1 MVSWRLLRDGFEL
14 RAACVCVMVSCSVS
28 MASHFKI
35 PSVIIDVWDSLGP
48 GHCEQGCKDAVVQYC
63 CGKSQVPKAHLQ
75 THFPPP
81 LVVAASVL
89 FLRCCCSH
97 WCRFSG
103 PGRGQSHLRAGSS
116 GAAVQAAA
124 VPRRARITAARL
136 LLQCGPDRAAR
147 DNLCGGR
154 FPVAARLSLG
164 QQRPGERRW
173 RGRGARPRRGD
184 RPRGT
189 GRRRWPRQR
198 TSSSCGRAAGA
209 KMSAALSMLSCYSVL
224 ELTVGPDRSWP
235 LAAALV
241 SCLVLRMGIGVVFK
255 VQVFQVFKQLV
266 PKSISIVVKLNTIMR
281 LLQAAAAAA
290 LKAAEA
296 AEQPPRRSRGS
307 RGSGKDEEA
316 APKSSK
322 RLTRAQ
328 AGTPCHHLVIS

>member
-1 MVSWRLLRDGFEL
+1 M
-14 RAACVCVMVSCSVS
+14 
-28 MASHFKI
+28 
-35 PSVIIDVWDSLGP
+35 
-48 GHCEQGCKDAVVQYC
+48 
-63 CGKSQVPKAHLQ
+63 
-75 THFPPP
+75 
-81 LVVAASVL
+81 
-89 FLRCCCSH
+89 RCCCSH

-147 DNLCGGR
+147 DNICGGR
-154 FPVAARLSLG
+154 LPVAARLPLG

-184 RPRGT
+184 RPGGT

-209 KMSAALSMLSCYSVL
+209 KMSAALNMSSCYSVL

-255 VQVFQVFKQLV
+255 VQVSQFILAACAKKLL
-266 PKSISIVVKLNTIMR
+266 ISCETKKNDVLAVGGSGGSPEGCGGCG
-281 LLQAAAAAA
+281 AAAQAQSRISGQR
-290 LKAAEA
+290 EG
-296 AEQPPRRSRGS
+296 RRSRPQILQTLDTRSGRHSLPSSGHKLKVSIADGS
-307 RGSGKDEEA
+307 DHCPSCCYIMSHSRSLQKIFETINSAVCQCPFVMTSHSLKAKDRMYLA
-316 APKSSK
+316 V
-322 RLTRAQ
+322 RQ
-328 AGTPCHHLVIS
+328 YQLVLIIMSDSRCLHILKPDEK